1 MESSWNKPF
10 QSEEI
15 LRWNIV
21 EGFVKY
27 IYKNN
32 NIELNL
38 CIIFRSGLW
47 WGWLTNLLLK
57 YGNIV
62 GIEPVN
68 QFLIMLKNVSSS
80 GIYLWHNKKLN
91 KEIIVFLISII

>member
-1 MESSWNKPF
+1 MFDGNPSWNKPF
-10 QSEEI
+10 SEEI

-38 CIIFRSGLW
+38 CMAPDLGCE
-47 WGWLTNLLLK
+47 GWLTNLLLK
-57 YGNIV
+57 YGNIL
-62 GIEPVN
+62 GIEPKPVLDYAKKIP
-68 QFLIMLKNVSSS
+68 LIWNLFVAQQKT
-80 GIYLWHNKKLN
+80 
-91 KEIIVFLISII
+91 